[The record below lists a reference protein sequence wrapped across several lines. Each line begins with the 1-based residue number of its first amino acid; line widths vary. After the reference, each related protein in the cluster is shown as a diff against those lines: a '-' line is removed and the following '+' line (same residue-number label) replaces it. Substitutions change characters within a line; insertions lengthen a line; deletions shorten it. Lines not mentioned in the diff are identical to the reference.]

1 MKYIYSI
8 INLLKGGFM
17 KLNPPKRVTW
27 LIALLAGIL
36 AILSQFTSIPFI
48 TANSFLVLAAG
59 WLLLILATFLKN
71 L

>member
-1 MKYIYSI
+1 
-8 INLLKGGFM
+8 M

-27 LIALLAGIL
+27 LIALLAGAL

-48 TANSFLVLAAG
+48 TTNKFWILAAG
-59 WLLLILATFLKN
+59 WLLLILATYLKD